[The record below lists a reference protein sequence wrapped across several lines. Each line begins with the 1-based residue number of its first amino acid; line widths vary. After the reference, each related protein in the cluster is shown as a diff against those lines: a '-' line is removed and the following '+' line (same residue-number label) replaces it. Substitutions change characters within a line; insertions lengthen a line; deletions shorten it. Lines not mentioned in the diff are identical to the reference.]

1 MSRATSSRRL
11 RKRGRAARPESA
23 SARPAT
29 AAPAEPSAEP
39 AAEPAA
45 EPFDEPMLAD
55 AEAAEAG
62 FRARPR
68 RGAVRRP
75 TAGPQERSRF
85 YRLTHPRFVAEI
97 IDELRKVVWPS
108 RQETRNLTT
117 VVVILAIA
125 VGVFLGVIDFAFS
138 KLIENV
144 LLP

>member
-39 AAEPAA
+39 AAEP
-45 EPFDEPMLAD
+45 FDEPMLAD

-62 FRARPR
+62 LSARPR

-85 YRLTHPRFVAEI
+85 YRLTYPRFVAEI

>member
-11 RKRGRAARPESA
+11 RKRGRAPRPESA
-23 SARPAT
+23 AARPTT
-29 AAPAEPSAEP
+29 AAPAEPLAEP
-39 AAEPAA
+39 AP
-45 EPFDEPMLAD
+45 EPFDEPELAD

-62 FRARPR
+62 FSVRPR
-68 RGAVRRP
+68 RGAIRRLA
-75 TAGPQERSRF
+75 AGPQERGHL
-85 YRLTHPRFVAEI
+85 YRLTHPRFAGEI
-97 IDELRKVVWPS
+97 IGELRKVVWPS

-117 VVVILAIA
+117 VVVVLAVA